1 MSYLHIRAFLSK
13 FPRYFLL
20 ICDLSSDNPA
30 YALLCYL
37 QENINLYNF
46 AKIVE
51 FHFLTDFKSVMTTLS
66 EYVFTFAKRVLV
78 CEIWTREDQ

>member
-1 MSYLHIRAFLSK
+1 M
-13 FPRYFLL
+13 
-20 ICDLSSDNPA
+20 
-30 YALLCYL
+30 
-37 QENINLYNF
+37 NLYNF